1 MTAFTIVLIIVS
13 VCAFLANVVWGL
25 LHRHRAWVLPVR
37 LLAGIVSFAPLLG
50 LVISKAFTLGLG
62 KTLGLNTAVNA
73 FTAIGVFIALTLM
86 LPSWIDR
93 RPKEAAQDG
102 KGEKAAAGK
111 GRVRVLNGTDE
122 WVN

>member
-1 MTAFTIVLIIVS
+1 VTAFTIVLIIVS

-25 LHRHRAWVLPVR
+25 LHRHRAWVLPIR
-37 LLAGIVSFAPLLG
+37 LLAGVISFVPLLG
-50 LVISKAFTLGLG
+50 LVISHAFALKLGQ
-62 KTLGLNTAVNA
+62 TLGLNTAFNA

-93 RPKEAAQDG
+93 RPKETAQGG
-102 KGEKAAAGK
+102 KGEKAAGK
-111 GRVRVLNGTDE
+111 GRVRVINGTDE